1 MFSSVKVSNCFILLA
16 GVPQKE
22 VVIVGG
28 TETNMFYTGVAN
40 QASPTATECE
50 IASYQTATNTETNQ
64 ICDFVFGRGTC
75 CSGVKSDLTASNLC
89 MHYDCQS
96 NSWMPIMDIP
106 AKLYNHRANV
116 IRKKGRDEYWLV
128 AGGQSKLII

>member
-1 MFSSVKVSNCFILLA
+1 
-16 GVPQKE
+16 
-22 VVIVGG
+22 
-28 TETNMFYTGVAN
+28 MFYSGVAN

-50 IASYQTATNTETNQ
+50 IASYATATNTEKNQ

-75 CSGVKSDLTASNLC
+75 CSGIKSDLTASNLC

-128 AGGQSKLII
+128 AGGQSKLYSTVFGTRTVK